1 MGFSMRNGARLLSEE
16 VPLSADAGAEQFF
29 SDKSGL
35 SRPDLALSFLLGSL
49 VAGCLLA
56 VGTAIT
62 SLL

>member
-1 MGFSMRNGARLLSEE
+1 MRNGARLLIEE
-16 VPLSADAGAEQFF
+16 VPLSGDTEAEHIF
-29 SDKSGL
+29 SNKSGL
-35 SRPDLALSFLLGSL
+35 PQPDLALSFLLCSL